1 MSSLFSNLSLASIL
15 LWAAKLLILFGSIIL
30 HEVSHGYL
38 AYLMGDPTAKF
49 SGRLSLNPLKHVDP
63 MGTILIPAV
72 MLIMSGGS
80 FSFGYAKP
88 VPINPRNFKDERQGM
103 LVTGIAGPLSNIALA
118 FIAGILTRFLSAVPT
133 TEGSFLYVVVALL
146 YYATMINLVLAFFNL
161 IPIPPLDGS
170 RVVQRFLPNA
180 ARNTYH
186 ALEPYGFVIVIAL
199 SFFAPQVFNAYF
211 DYTAIPLLKL
221 LTGIA

>member
-1 MSSLFSNLSLASIL
+1 MSSLLSHLSLGNFM
-15 LWAAKLLILFGSIIL
+15 LWAAKLIILFGSIIL

-63 MGTILIPAV
+63 MGTIVIPAI

-88 VPINPRNFKDERQGM
+88 VPINPRNFKDERKGM
-103 LVTGIAGPLSNIALA
+103 LITGVAGPLANIGLA
-118 FIAGILTRFLSAVPT
+118 IVAGLLTRLLSATPALD
-133 TEGSFLYVVVALL
+133 SAFLYVVLVLL
-146 YYATMINLVLAFFNL
+146 YYTTMINLVLAFFNL

-170 RVVQRFLPNA
+170 RVVQRFLPNTL
-180 ARNTYH
+180 RNSYH
-186 ALEPYGFVIVIAL
+186 ALEPYGFVIVVAISIFL
-199 SFFAPQVFNAYF
+199 PQVFNAYF
-211 DYTAIPLLKL
+211 NYTAMPLLKL

>member
-1 MSSLFSNLSLASIL
+1 MSSLFSDLSLANLL

-118 FIAGILTRFLSAVPT
+118 IVAGILTRFLSSLSTP
-133 TEGSFLYVVVALL
+133 EGSFLYVVVALL
-146 YYATMINLVLAFFNL
+146 FYTTMINLVLAFFNL

-180 ARNTYH
+180 ARNSYH

-199 SFFAPQVFNAYF
+199 SIFAPQVFDAYF
-211 DYTAIPLLKL
+211 RYTAIPLLKL